1 MTRYWAVIPAAG
13 IGQRMASATPAGLP
27 KQYLPLLGRTVIE
40 WAIQPFLDADWI
52 EAVVVALAP
61 DDQYFAKLGIASN
74 SRVRT
79 TAGSDSRAGSVLAAL
94 TQLPPDAQ
102 RDWVLVHDAARPCLH
117 AADLLALRQQAH
129 AEDGALLAAP
139 VADTL
144 KRASGTQVACTVAR
158 DDLWRALTPQMFRV
172 VQLTAA
178 LSAALQAGAEITDD
192 ASAIELA
199 GGRPQLVAATHE
211 NPKLTWPQDIAQ
223 IERLLQQ
230 QKPE

>member
-1 MTRYWAVIPAAG
+1 M
-13 IGQRMASATPAGLP
+13 
-27 KQYLPLLGRTVIE
+27 
-40 WAIQPFLDADWI
+40 
-52 EAVVVALAP
+52 
-61 DDQYFAKLGIASN
+61 
-74 SRVRT
+74 
-79 TAGSDSRAGSVLAAL
+79 
-94 TQLPPDAQ
+94 
-102 RDWVLVHDAARPCLH
+102 
-117 AADLLALRQQAH
+117 
-129 AEDGALLAAP
+129 LAAP